1 MSTATESIP
10 MDLVKDKSIDKDNV
24 VVNKDT
30 TVVSTIVDVLE
41 DNEEVEE
48 SSIISGFEMSDLQM
62 AELTT
67 VANQVNT
74 ICNPT
79 VEVSV
84 SVDSNKAL
92 REIAHDIFLTSGQI
106 VNWKMKE
113 SVVDWGELKKKVKDL
128 IDDHLKIKMIK
139 QAQKERLCISIQ
151 GARRIITSYNEIGKA
166 FKYDSSDENISRIT
180 SITGGQF
187 ANEPGYQ
194 GVIEKEVMRELNLCY
209 PETDKKIMGSISR
222 IVTQRKVEMVSK

>member
-1 MSTATESIP
+1 MSIATESIL

-30 TVVSTIVDVLE
+30 TAVSTIVDVLE

-74 ICNPT
+74 MCNPT

-84 SVDSNKAL
+84 SVETNKEL
-92 REIAHDIFLTSGQI
+92 KEIAHDIFLTSDQL

-113 SVVDWGELKKKVKDL
+113 SVVDWGELKK
-128 IDDHLKIKMIK
+128 
-139 QAQKERLCISIQ
+139 R
-151 GARRIITSYNEIGKA
+151 
-166 FKYDSSDENISRIT
+166 
-180 SITGGQF
+180 
-187 ANEPGYQ
+187 
-194 GVIEKEVMRELNLCY
+194 
-209 PETDKKIMGSISR
+209 
-222 IVTQRKVEMVSK
+222 

>member
-1 MSTATESIP
+1 
-10 MDLVKDKSIDKDNV
+10 
-24 VVNKDT
+24 
-30 TVVSTIVDVLE
+30 
-41 DNEEVEE
+41 
-48 SSIISGFEMSDLQM
+48 MSDLQM

-74 ICNPT
+74 MCNPT

-84 SVDSNKAL
+84 SVETSKAL
-92 REIAHDIFLTSGQI
+92 REIAYDIFLTSDQL

-113 SVVDWGELKKKVKDL
+113 SVVDWGELKKKVRDL

-151 GARRIITSYNEIGKA
+151 GARRIITSYNEIGKT
-166 FKYDSSDENISRIT
+166 FKYDSSEENISRIA
-180 SITGGQF
+180 SITSGQF

-194 GVIEKEVMRELNLCY
+194 GVIEKEVIRELNLCY
-209 PETDKKIMGSISR
+209 PETDKK
-222 IVTQRKVEMVSK
+222 